1 MLTVKEVLLR
11 TTSFFE
17 GKGIENPR
25 LNAEILLAHGL
36 GMNSRLDVYLQHDRP
51 LEEAELEKVRP
62 LVKRRVQGEPL
73 QHIEGR
79 ANFLG
84 EYFLVNKKV
93 LIPRP
98 ETEELFEKVE
108 ALLNENPPN
117 RILDL
122 GTGSG
127 ILALSLARTFKDAKV
142 IAVDISPDAL
152 AVAKENAELQNLSAR
167 IKFLESDWYAAI
179 QGEYDLIISN
189 PPYLTDKEVE
199 AANPEVRDFEPM
211 QALVS
216 SGEKGEDC
224 LFQVLEGAIQHL
236 VPQGVVA
243 METGI
248 FQHDLLYSKATEIG
262 YSKSWG
268 EKDLSGRDR
277 FFFAQK

>member
-1 MLTVKEVLLR
+1 MLTVKDVLLK

-36 GMNSRLDVYLQHDRP
+36 GLSSRLDIYLQHDRP

-84 EYFLVNKKV
+84 VDFIVNKNV

-108 ALLNENPPN
+108 ALLSANPPA

-127 ILALSLARTFKDAKV
+127 ILALSFCRAFKDAQV
-142 IAVDISPDAL
+142 VAVDISHDAL
-152 AVAKENAELQNLSAR
+152 AVAKENAEHQELSDR
-167 IKFLESDWYAAI
+167 IEFLESDWYSAV
-179 QGEYDLIISN
+179 QGEFDLIVSN
-189 PPYLTDKEVE
+189 PPYLTEDEVQE
-199 AANPEVRDFEPM
+199 ADSEVRDFEPT
-211 QALVS
+211 QALLS
-216 SGEKGEDC
+216 SGVHGEDC
-224 LFQVLEGAIQHL
+224 LFQVLEGAIKHL
-236 VPQGVVA
+236 APQGLVA

-248 FQHDLLYSKATEIG
+248 SQHDLLKSKATELG
-262 YSKSWG
+262 FMKSWG
-268 EKDLSGRDR
+268 EQDLSGRDR
-277 FFFAQK
+277 FFFTQN